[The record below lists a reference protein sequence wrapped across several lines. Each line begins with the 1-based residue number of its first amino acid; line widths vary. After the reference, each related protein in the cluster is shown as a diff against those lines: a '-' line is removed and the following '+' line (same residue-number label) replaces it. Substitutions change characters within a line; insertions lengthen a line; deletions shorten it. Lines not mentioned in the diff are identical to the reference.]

1 MSAER
6 DEVVLS
12 VLSALLDL
20 FFLFSFFSLSFLF
33 FFFFSFYSLF
43 LFVSVLV
50 FWRSLSGSGS
60 GCVAQTG
67 VVMRAETFGG
77 SGFL

>member
-20 FFLFSFFSLSFLF
+20 FFLFSFFLSPFSFSFSSPSILSSSSFLF
-33 FFFFSFYSLF
+33 LSSGGLF
-43 LFVSVLV
+43 L
-50 FWRSLSGSGS
+50 
-60 GCVAQTG
+60 AQGAAVWPKTG